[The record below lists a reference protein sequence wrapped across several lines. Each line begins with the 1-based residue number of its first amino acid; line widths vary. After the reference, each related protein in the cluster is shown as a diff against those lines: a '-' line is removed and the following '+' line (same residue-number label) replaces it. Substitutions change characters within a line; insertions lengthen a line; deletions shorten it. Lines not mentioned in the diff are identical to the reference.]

1 MKEVERGPKIESVE
15 AASLEAEFQ
24 KVPVFAGIAPE
35 ALASLGTVE
44 LMHANPNDDLL
55 IVTAGRR
62 GLWVMLEG
70 EVRVF
75 GREDDGTETLFGVMN
90 AGESFGE
97 VPLLLGTKPKGIVT
111 VTQPC
116 KLVFFQEETFWKLMY
131 RCPRVREAV
140 LKNMSNRLQVYQ
152 SQALHR
158 EKLVALGTLTAGLMH
173 ELNNPGAAAR
183 RAASQLRENLS
194 RLQQISLRLCTGERK
209 TDGQM
214 ECLRNLQKQ
223 AINPQKPATIGSL
236 DQSDAEERLAE
247 WLESQGMENAWEL
260 APTLTEI
267 GLDEEGLSC
276 AQQEF
281 AGNSLSDPLNWVA
294 GLVSSTRL
302 VGTVEES
309 VSRVTELVRAVKK
322 YAYED
327 KKLHHEL
334 DIHDGLESTLII
346 LGHKLRQKELTVVR
360 QFAAGLPQVSTT
372 GVGLNQVWT
381 NLLDNA
387 IDAAPQKGVITLRT
401 QLEGSRIS
409 VGIADNGPGIA
420 EEHRAHIF
428 EPFFTTKPAGEGTGL
443 GLDIVH
449 KIVVDQFGGEIQID
463 SVPGRT
469 EFLVLL
475 PLNS

>member
-1 MKEVERGPKIESVE
+1 MKEVAQSPKVESIE
-15 AASLEAEFQ
+15 AASLELELQ
-24 KVPVFAGIAPE
+24 KVPMFAGTALE
-35 ALASLGTVE
+35 DLASLGAVE
-44 LMHANPNDDLL
+44 LVHANPDEDLSD
-55 IVTAGRR
+55 VVKSRR
-62 GLWVMLEG
+62 GLWVTLEG
-70 EVRVF
+70 EVRVS
-75 GREDDGTETLFGVMN
+75 GRDDDGTLTLFGVMG

-97 VPLLLGTKPKGIVT
+97 VPVLSGREARGVVTATEPSKLLYLK
-111 VTQPC
+111 
-116 KLVFFQEETFWKLMY
+116 EETFWKLMD
-131 RCPRVREAV
+131 RCPQVREVV
-140 LKNMSNRLQVYQ
+140 LRNMANRLQVYQ
-152 SQALHR
+152 SQALHK
-158 EKLVALGTLTAGLMH
+158 EKLIALGTLTAGLMH

-194 RLQQISLRLCTGERK
+194 RLQLISLRLCSGEPK
-209 TDGQM
+209 TESQM
-214 ECLRNLQKQ
+214 ECLRNLQQQ
-223 AINPQKPATIGSL
+223 ALDPQKHAKMNSL

-247 WLESQGMENAWEL
+247 WLECQGIENAWEL
-260 APTLTEI
+260 APTLTDI
-267 GLDEEGLSC
+267 GLDEEKLSC

-281 AGNSLSDPLNWVA
+281 SGNSLSDPLNWVA
-294 GLVSSTRL
+294 GLTSSMQL

-360 QFAAGLPQVSTT
+360 RFAANLPQISTT
-372 GVGLNQVWT
+372 GSGLNQVWT

-387 IDAAPQKGVITLRT
+387 IDAAPQKGVITLST
-401 QLEGSRIS
+401 QLEGSRVL
-409 VGIADNGPGIA
+409 VGVADNGPGIA
-420 EEHRAHIF
+420 EEHKAHIF

-449 KIVVDQFGGEIQID
+449 RIVVDQFGGEIQID

-469 EFLVLL
+469 EFLVIL
-475 PLNS
+475 PLRS